1 MTGTLRVTPEELMST
16 ANSFSATAGTVQN
29 LTGQMIS
36 TIDSLSGIWEGDGAT
51 AYYTKAHGLQDS
63 INKMIRMIQE
73 HSTDLQDMAKTYQ
86 SAESS
91 VQETAGALQT
101 DIIV

>member
-36 TIDSLSGIWEGDGAT
+36 TIDSLSGIWEGEVQPHIILKLMAFRT
-51 AYYTKAHGLQDS
+51 ALIK
-63 INKMIRMIQE
+63 
-73 HSTDLQDMAKTYQ
+73 
-86 SAESS
+86 
-91 VQETAGALQT
+91 
-101 DIIV
+101 